1 MAEAG
6 PGVHPGLRVERVT
19 EATWRAYRDVRLA
32 ALIDS
37 PRAFWTRYAEA
48 AARTDGEWRAHAAS
62 GPATWLAW
70 DGDRPVGTVALWHAD
85 DQPADEVYLIGMWVT
100 AAARGSG
107 AATTLV
113 EMAVTQARAEGRT
126 RVLLD
131 VARENTRACRFYL
144 SRGFALTGAAG
155 TMPWDPTCVE
165 VEMALQLG
173 ATG

>member
-1 MAEAG
+1 MAEGG

-48 AARTDGEWRAHAAS
+48 AARTDDDWRTHATS
-62 GPATWLAW
+62 GPGTWLAW

-85 DQPADEVYLIGMWVT
+85 HQPAHEAYLVGMWVT

-107 AATTLV
+107 VAATLV
-113 EMAVTQARAEGRT
+113 ETAVAQARADGRT
-126 RVLLD
+126 RVLLE

-144 SRGFALTGAAG
+144 SRGFVLTGTSG

-165 VEMALQLG
+165 DGMVLDLG
-173 ATG
+173 AGA